1 MTDMREKTIPS
12 RAGGSSPAQAVDMR
26 GMPYFYSVFV
36 AAAACLL
43 LLLLALPARG
53 QNQKATC
60 LQRPR
65 SRRLYRAKFSPCQGE
80 GECARAS
87 FSIIYTHP
95 KDYRVLNTNHYNL
108 LLLKAFYQIVLYL
121 FDPILSGFLTR
132 IWAYSFFFRGPLP
145 SVQRVAERALR
156 PPQQAPRALP
166 QPPGRHLHPRQSLHA
181 RRARRGTPGK
191 HAIPPNNA

>member
-1 MTDMREKTIPS
+1 MPKIPFGCDEFAVSSLRRYTVTDMREKTIPS

-26 GMPYFYSVFV
+26 GMPYFYSLFV
-36 AAAACLL
+36 AAVACLL
-43 LLLLALPARG
+43 FLLALPARG
-53 QNQKATC
+53 QIQKATC

-108 LLLKAFYQIVLYL
+108 LLLKAFYRILYL
-121 FDPILSGFLTR
+121 I
-132 IWAYSFFFRGPLP
+132 
-145 SVQRVAERALR
+145 
-156 PPQQAPRALP
+156 
-166 QPPGRHLHPRQSLHA
+166 QSYQDS
-181 RRARRGTPGK
+181 
-191 HAIPPNNA
+191 